1 MDLELKNKRFVIC
14 GATSGF
20 GEAMANQLIEEGAHI
35 IAIAR
40 NEEALV
46 KLQSKAFEQ
55 VEILCGDITQSD
67 TIDQLKQLIGDKY
80 LSGIVVNAG
89 GPPARTFIETS
100 LSDWDEAYNKLLRWK
115 VEITHAFLPKF
126 REQGYGRFLYIESSS
141 VKQPIENLI
150 LSTSLR
156 LAVVGMMKTIS
167 EEHAQ
172 EGITFNVMAPSFHNT
187 PAVDRLVQ
195 KKADTL
201 GISFDEAR
209 ELAEKN
215 LKLGKAGNP
224 EDFASLGLWLLS
236 ERSSFVTGQ
245 VYAVEGGNVKSTL

>member
-1 MDLELKNKRFVIC
+1 MDLNLNDKHFVIC

-20 GEAMANQLIEEGAHI
+20 GGAMANQLIDEGAHI

-46 KLQSKAFEQ
+46 ELQSKAFEQ
-55 VEILCGDITQSD
+55 VEILCGDITQSE
-67 TIDQLKQLIGDKY
+67 TINELKSIVGERY

-89 GPPARTFIETS
+89 GPPARTFVETS
-100 LSDWDEAYNKLLRWK
+100 LKDWDDAYQKLLRWK
-115 VEITHAFLPKF
+115 VEITHTFLPKF
-126 REQGYGRFLYIESSS
+126 QKQGYGRFLYIESSS

-187 PAVDRLVQ
+187 PAVDRLVK
-195 KKADTL
+195 KKADNL
-201 GISFDEAR
+201 GISFEEAR
-209 ELAEKN
+209 EMAEKN
-215 LKLGKAGNP
+215 LKLGKAGDP
-224 EDFASLGLWLLS
+224 EDFGSLGLWLLS
-236 ERSSFVTGQ
+236 EKSSFVTGQ